1 MKKQLLKFGMATV
14 AVALLSLNAFSQG
27 MTATF
32 NYIDDAP
39 ELDGV
44 GDDAVW
50 ADAGITVLVPELVHQ
65 AEAPSLT
72 DPEIRVF
79 FNDTAFFIHLSAKDD
94 VWYPSWVSGLADWES
109 DKPEIY
115 FENNEALGAAGG
127 PSAAPNGCHQIAPNF
142 SETTQGEW
150 FSQGNQGGSTSF
162 QANTW
167 IEDPCEWEYEYSIPM
182 AGITDGVG
190 DALDPFSRT
199 EILFDVT
206 FIDNDGA
213 GRQRA
218 TWSNAGGTDES
229 WNNMVDCGVITLN
242 AEVPDA
248 VQATSYESAAIYPTV
263 TSDIINVPADAVAVA
278 FYNTVGQLIK
288 KVDVTNT
295 VISVADLNKGIH
307 FVTVKNNKGQV
318 STTKI
323 IVQ

>member
-1 MKKQLLKFGMATV
+1 MKKQLLKFGMAT
-14 AVALLSLNAFSQG
+14 AVIALFSLNAFSQG
-27 MTATF
+27 LTATF
-32 NYIDDAP
+32 NWIDDAP
-39 ELDGV
+39 VLDGV

-50 ADAGITVLVPELVHQ
+50 ADAAVTVLVPEQVHA
-65 AEAPSLT
+65 AEAPTLT
-72 DPEIRVF
+72 DAEIRVF

-142 SETTQGEW
+142 SENDQGVA
-150 FSQGNQGGSTSF
+150 FVQGNQGGSQSF

-167 IEDPCEWEYEYSIPM
+167 IEDPCEWEFEYSIPM

-218 TWSNAGGTDES
+218 TWANAGGTDES
-229 WNNMVDCGVITLN
+229 WNNMVDCGLITLN
-242 AEVPDA
+242 SDVPDA
-248 VQATSYESAAIYPTV
+248 VEATSYKSAAIYPTV